1 MDFSIC
7 CPKYDF
13 QTKKKSNIVRHLKNV
28 HHLTEAEV
36 NEFDKR
42 IVSNK
47 ALETHGT
54 GAFACGYCSHT
65 VATKNGLETHIR
77 RKHPKPLLNPAN
89 ISLSMSPPSQAPPL
103 KKIHLAKS
111 TKSPILVR
119 HHVAAPESS
128 WHRIREEDTCGQS
141 ETAVTMMESSQA
153 IGTVNMKDLSNQKPK
168 K

>member
-103 KKIHLAKS
+103 K
-111 TKSPILVR
+111 
-119 HHVAAPESS
+119 S